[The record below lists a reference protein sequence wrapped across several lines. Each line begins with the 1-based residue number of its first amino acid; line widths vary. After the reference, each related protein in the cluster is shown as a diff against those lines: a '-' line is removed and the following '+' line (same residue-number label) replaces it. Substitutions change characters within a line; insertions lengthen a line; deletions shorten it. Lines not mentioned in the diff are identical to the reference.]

1 MKLIP
6 TTTALV
12 CAMFLASCGGGSD
25 GGSNA
30 PSDPPSLAGQLTDI
44 ENVAYVTSS
53 GLSGRTGSG
62 GSFQYR
68 AGDSIRFSIGKLE
81 LGNAPAQAVMS
92 LLSIVADSSDI
103 TSAQATK
110 LAQILQALDSD
121 QDSGN
126 GIQIS
131 GELDAPLNA
140 LANAVA
146 ISTVSATQVMD
157 WAYGA
162 NAPTLATPETAM
174 QLVARIQGAAE
185 ARAIIN
191 TMPSVNNIVIGGG
204 IHNCS
209 SFNGAGQ
216 STYCSKPWS
225 DIVSGDPAF
234 ADLTLDRVLF
244 DPAVTLPTF
253 TYSITSD
260 RINRLNAL
268 PASLIP
274 ADIKASLSN
283 TLTTRLN
290 TPARNNTGL
299 TYAQFDDGKPL
310 FADGLAFWS
319 SGNHTDWL
327 LVIAA
332 MCDGLNGDASSANTN
347 GKFCVMSDAN
357 INTVASATFQVPD
370 DREKVVVVLR
380 ELQRLY
386 GLTPILYRR
395 NASGVETTPNF
406 RAEFRLIKL
415 AQDGTAPAPGLTLD
429 LTPTQVAALRHTFVD
444 TLVPDRRDRQVQA
457 RSVVFLND
465 RPTVDIYREFVRS
478 ATAMAGGKKPTI
490 GIVTASTENPYNDRD
505 INYYAL
511 KSAGANVIWLPADG
525 GMRKAIDAADCQN
538 LPIYYTA
545 YANTASVGSYFH
557 MDQVF
562 PDLADLQLS
571 MCSQN
576 AAEFDRTLGQ
586 LDGIFFTGGDQA
598 RHLESFITRDGS
610 GAYTVLSNQIRVL
623 RERYQSGKLVV
634 AGTSAGDSAQTGGLW
649 KGASVPMIAGGDSW
663 QALANGFVDG
673 SGPTIEGAG
682 TTGTRYPGGGL
693 GFFEFGP
700 LDSHFTNRS
709 REGRLIRLVKEG
721 GVDYGFGVDENT
733 ALVVGRLPG
742 GNGTRM
748 TVVGEAGVFV
758 VDARN
763 ATASGLPLG
772 NYSIDNVHV
781 HYLTEGDMID
791 IDGTGDMRVT
801 LSSSKPMLQAVPG
814 APLVTQN
821 RVQESGT
828 RNFLKMAQ
836 SMALTGAAKAFGT
849 TEGTSGQSAPAYSFT
864 ASRTPA
870 TVFRGSSDK
879 ISYSGVTLSVNPCA
893 GTCVAPN

>member
-1 MKLIP
+1 MKFVP
-6 TTTALV
+6 TSTALV
-12 CAMFLASCGGGSD
+12 CAMFLASCGGGGNGPD
-25 GGSNA
+25 TPA
-30 PSDPPSLAGQLTDI
+30 EPQPLAGQLTDI
-44 ENVAYVTSS
+44 ENVSYVTSS
-53 GLSGRTGSG
+53 GLSGRTGNG

-68 AGDSIRFSIGKLE
+68 AGDTVRFSIGKLE
-81 LGNAPAQAVMS
+81 LGNAPAQTVMS
-92 LLSIVADSSDI
+92 LLSLVTDSDSI
-103 TSAQATK
+103 TSAEATK
-110 LAQILQALDSD
+110 LAQVLQAMDSD
-121 QDSGN
+121 LDTNN
-126 GIQIS
+126 GIQVGS
-131 GELDAPLNA
+131 ELHGPLNA
-140 LANAVA
+140 LAKAVA
-146 ISTVSATQVMD
+146 MSGVSATQVFD
-157 WAYGA
+157 WAFGTNPPA
-162 NAPTLATPETAM
+162 LATPETGM
-174 QLVARIQGAAE
+174 RLVARIQGAAE

-234 ADLTLDRVLF
+234 AGLTLDQVLF

-253 TYSITSD
+253 TYSITSE
-260 RINRLNAL
+260 RINRLNVL

-283 TLTTRLN
+283 SLMTRLN
-290 TPARNNTGL
+290 TPGRNNTGL

-332 MCDGLNGDASSANTN
+332 MCDGLNGDASASSTN
-347 GKFCVMSDAN
+347 GKFCLMSDAN
-357 INTVASATFQVPD
+357 INTVAGATFQVPE
-370 DREKVVVVLR
+370 DREKVLVVLR

-395 NASGVETTPNF
+395 NATGVETTPNF

-415 AQDGTAPAPGLTLD
+415 AQDGTPPAPGLTLG
-429 LTPTQVAALRHTFVD
+429 LTPTQLAALRHTFVD
-444 TLVPDRRDRQVQA
+444 TLVPDRRNRRIQG

-478 ATAMAGGKKPTI
+478 ATVMAGGKKPTI

-511 KSAGANVIWLPADG
+511 KSAGANVVWLPADG
-525 GMRKAIDAADCQN
+525 GMRKAIDAAGCQN

-634 AGTSAGDSAQTGGLW
+634 SGTSAGDSAQTGGLW
-649 KGASVPMIAGGDSW
+649 KGTSVPMIAGGDSW

-673 SGPTIEGAG
+673 SGPTIADAG
-682 TTGTRYPGGGL
+682 TTGIRYPGGGL

-733 ALVVGRLPG
+733 ALVVGRLPNG
-742 GNGTRM
+742 GGTRM

-758 VDARN
+758 VDAR
-763 ATASGLPLG
+763 TAAAAGSPAG
-772 NYSIDNVHV
+772 NYSIDNVQV
-781 HYLTEGDMID
+781 HYLTEGDVID
-791 IDGTGDMRVT
+791 IDGAGNMRVA
-801 LSSSKPMLQAVPG
+801 LSGSKPLLQAVAG

-828 RNFLKMAQ
+828 KNFLKMAQ
-836 SMALTGAAKAFGT
+836 NMGLTGAAKAFGT
-849 TEGTSGQSAPAYSFT
+849 TEGTSGQSAPFYSIT
-864 ASRTPA
+864 ASRAPA
-870 TVFRGSSDK
+870 TVFRGWGDR
-879 ISYSGVTLSVNPCA
+879 ISYSGVTLSVKPCTGA
-893 GTCVAPN
+893 CIAPN